1 MSENPKFSTAPL
13 NHLTCV
19 STASRPSRRPGCPSA
34 GANGSS
40 PKDVIGDERLP
51 FSRAEKRFDVA
62 LQKRGGDGHARSP
75 FRAETTLVAP
85 SSASL
90 AGIEPGQIQIDA
102 LPVCEARSHP
112 IPRAPAPEIAAFL
125 AHEAR
130 EDHVVHLGSA

>member
-1 MSENPKFSTAPL
+1 MSENRKFSTAPL

-62 LQKRGGDGHARSP
+62 LQKRGGDGHARAP

-90 AGIEPGQIQIDA
+90 AGIESGKFK
-102 LPVCEARSHP
+102 LTYY
-112 IPRAPAPEIAAFL
+112 PRA
-125 AHEAR
+125 
-130 EDHVVHLGSA
+130 

>member
-85 SSASL
+85 LSAKSCRNQVR
-90 AGIEPGQIQIDA
+90 QIQTDV
-102 LPVCEARSHP
+102 LP
-112 IPRAPAPEIAAFL
+112 
-125 AHEAR
+125 
-130 EDHVVHLGSA
+130 GSAVQPN